1 MLIEPNKPV
10 IRDKM
15 FEKLGSLIVS
25 YKKFIFTL
33 FIILILAAGAIGSS
47 VFGKLDS
54 GGYSDPNS
62 DSAKVFEYLTDDFK
76 VKDPMVVLV
85 LESKDGVISPTASAS
100 ATKLEGQI
108 KLEPGVDSTLSFW
121 SSAGAP
127 SLKSTDSKSGFLFIY
142 SKSIEWDDVQDLG
155 KRIQEKYQGN
165 YEDLRIYASGTG
177 VFAHAINTKIAD
189 DLKLSEA
196 ISIPLTFILLVF
208 VFGSLVASAMP
219 LLVGVSAILGSLL
232 IMYLLTL
239 FTGVSVF
246 ALNLI
251 TGLGLGLGI
260 DYSLLMVNRFREG
273 LHAGKTVDEAV
284 RRTVSTAGKTVFYSG
299 LTIVI
304 TLASLML
311 FPLMFLKSFGYA
323 GVTVVIMAVLG
334 SLVALPALLAILG
347 KRINKAVVRK
357 GAITPKEDGK
367 WAQTARL
374 VMKRPLGVVVLSLI
388 LLTVFAAPIK
398 NIVFTQVDSRVL
410 PASNPAAA
418 ASQIISERF
427 PGQEG
432 NPIEIVIPNG
442 SQIQNKIDEFTAQ
455 VAKVDGVV
463 RIGQSQ
469 LFRNDVRVTAIHAMG
484 PRTPDAER
492 LINEIRQLSAPAGT
506 LIGGVAADYADTQNG
521 IARTMPWALLWIVI
535 GVLVLLFV
543 FTGSIILPIKAVI
556 LNILS
561 LAATLGAITW
571 IFVDGHMKWL
581 VGEFTVT
588 NAVDT
593 GSIILVA
600 VVAFGLSMDYELFL
614 LSRIKEEHD
623 AGKSNVESVA
633 IGLQRSARIIT
644 AAAGLL
650 AIVFASFILSG
661 VTSIKMLGFGVAF
674 AIILDATLVR
684 ALLVPALMR
693 LFGERNWWAPKA
705 MQKFTI
711 SH

>member
-1 MLIEPNKPV
+1 
-10 IRDKM
+10 M
-15 FEKLGSLIVS
+15 FEKLGSLIVTR
-25 YKKFIFTL
+25 KKFIFTL
-33 FIILILAAGAIGSS
+33 FIALILAAGAIGSS

-54 GGYSDPNS
+54 GGYSDPKS
-62 DSAKVFEYLTDDFK
+62 DSAKVFEYLTDEFK
-76 VKDPMVVLV
+76 VKDPAVVLV
-85 LESKDGVISPTASAS
+85 VETKNGIISPEASAS
-100 ATKLEGQI
+100 ATRLESQI
-108 KLEPGVDSTLSFW
+108 KLEPGVESTLSFW
-121 SSAGAP
+121 SSGGAP
-127 SLKSTDSKSGFLFIY
+127 SLKSSDGNSAFLFIY
-142 SKSIEWDDVQDLG
+142 SESTDWDEVQNLG
-155 KRIQEKYQGN
+155 KRMQEKYEGN
-165 YEDLRIYASGTG
+165 YETLRVYASGTG

-189 DLKLSEA
+189 DLKISEA
-196 ISIPLTFILLVF
+196 ISIPLTFIFLVF

-260 DYSLLMVNRFREG
+260 DYSLLMVNRFREE
-273 LHAGKTVDEAV
+273 LHAGKSVEDAV
-284 RRTVSTAGKTVFYSG
+284 RKTVSTAGKTVFYSG

-347 KRINKAVVRK
+347 TRINKAVVRK
-357 GAITPKEDGK
+357 GAIVPKEDGR
-367 WAQTARL
+367 WAHTARF
-374 VMKRPLGVVVLSLI
+374 VMRRPVAVVTLSLI
-388 LLTVFAAPIK
+388 LLTVLAAPIK
-398 NIVFTQVDSRVL
+398 DIVFTQVDSRVL

-432 NPIEIVIPNG
+432 NPIEIVVPNG
-442 SQIQNKIDEFTAQ
+442 AQITSQIDQFTSE
-455 VAKVDGVV
+455 VAKVDGIV
-463 RIGQSQ
+463 RIGQLQ
-469 LFRNDVRVTAIHAMG
+469 TYGNDVRVTAIHEMG

-492 LINEIRQLSAPAGT
+492 LINEIRDLPSPVGT

-535 GVLVLLFV
+535 GVLLLLFV

-571 IFVDGHMKWL
+571 IFVHGHLQWL

-650 AIVFASFILSG
+650 AIVFASFVLSG

-693 LFGERNWWAPKA
+693 LFGERNWWAPKS
-705 MQKFTI
+705 MKRFTI

>member
-1 MLIEPNKPV
+1 
-10 IRDKM
+10 M
-15 FEKLGSLIVS
+15 FEKLGSLIVNR
-25 YKKFIFTL
+25 KKLIFTL
-33 FIILILAAGAIGSS
+33 FIISILSAGVIGSS

-54 GGYSDPNS
+54 GGYSDPKS
-62 DSAKVFEYLTDDFK
+62 DSAKAFEYLTDVFK
-76 VKDPMVVLV
+76 VKDPAVVLV
-85 LESKDGVISPTASAS
+85 VETQTELTDPAVVAT
-100 ATKLEGQI
+100 ATKLESII
-108 KLEPGVDSTLSFW
+108 KTEEGVGSTLSYW
-121 SSAGAP
+121 SSGGAP
-127 SLKSTDSKSGFLFIY
+127 SLKSSDSKSAFLFVY
-142 SKSIEWDDVQDLG
+142 SEDVEWDTVQSLG
-155 KRIQEKYQGN
+155 KRMQAKYDGKFEN
-165 YEDLRIYASGTG
+165 LTIYASGTG

-189 DLKLSEA
+189 DLKLSES

-208 VFGSLVASAMP
+208 VFGGLVASAMP
-219 LLVGVSAILGSLL
+219 LLVGVSAILGSFL
-232 IMYLLTL
+232 IIYLLTL

-260 DYSLLMVNRFREG
+260 DYSLLIVNRFREE
-273 LHAGKTVDEAV
+273 LHAGKSVNEAIK
-284 RRTVSTAGKTVFYSG
+284 RTVATAGKTVFYSG

-347 KRINKAVVRK
+347 NRIDKAVVRK
-357 GAITPKEDGK
+357 SAITPKEDGR
-367 WAQTARL
+367 WAQTARF
-374 VMKRPLGVVVLSLI
+374 VMRKPVSVVVLCLI
-388 LLTVFAAPIK
+388 ALGVFAAPIT
-398 NIVFTQVDSRVL
+398 NIVFSQVDSRVL
-410 PASNPAAA
+410 PASNPAAY
-418 ASQIISERF
+418 ASQLITERF

-432 NPIEIVIPNG
+432 NPIEIIIPG
-442 SQIQNKIDEFTAQ
+442 GA
-455 VAKVDGVV
+455 AKLEEIKNYTTEISKVKGVV
-463 RIGQSQ
+463 RIGEPQV
-469 LFRNDVRVTAIHAMG
+469 LGNDVRVIAIHDMG
-484 PRTPDAER
+484 PRTPLAEV
-492 LINEIRQLSAPAGT
+492 LIKEIRQIPAPDQT
-506 LIGGVAADYADTQNG
+506 LVGGVAADYADTQIG
-521 IARTMPWALLWIVI
+521 IARTMPWALTWIAV
-535 GVLVLLFV
+535 GVLVLLFL

-561 LAATLGAITW
+561 LAATLGVITW
-571 IFVDGHMKWL
+571 IFVDGHLKWL
-581 VGEFTVT
+581 VGDFTVT
-588 NAVDT
+588 GAVDT

-623 AGKSNVESVA
+623 AGKSNVEAVA
-633 IGLQRSARIIT
+633 TGLQRSARIIT

-693 LFGERNWWAPKA
+693 LFGERNWWAPKS
-705 MQKFTI
+705 MKRFTLD
-711 SH
+711 H

>member
-1 MLIEPNKPV
+1 
-10 IRDKM
+10 M
-15 FEKLGSLIVS
+15 FEKLGSLIVTR
-25 YKKFIFTL
+25 KKFIFTL
-33 FIILILAAGAIGSS
+33 FIALILAAGAIGSS

-54 GGYSDPNS
+54 GGYSDPKS
-62 DSAKVFEYLTDDFK
+62 DSAKVFEYLTDEFK
-76 VKDPMVVLV
+76 VKDPSVVLV
-85 LESKDGVISPTASAS
+85 VETKNGIISPEASAS
-100 ATKLEGQI
+100 ATRLESQI
-108 KLEPGVDSTLSFW
+108 KLEPGVESTLSFW
-121 SSAGAP
+121 SSGGAP
-127 SLKSTDSKSGFLFIY
+127 SLKSSDGNSAFLFIY
-142 SKSIEWDDVQDLG
+142 SESIEWDEVQNLG
-155 KRIQEKYQGN
+155 KRMQEKYEGN
-165 YEDLRIYASGTG
+165 YETLRVYASGTG

-189 DLKLSEA
+189 DLKISEA
-196 ISIPLTFILLVF
+196 ISIPLTFIFLVF

-260 DYSLLMVNRFREG
+260 DYSLLIVNRFREE
-273 LHAGKTVDEAV
+273 LHAGKSVEDAV
-284 RRTVSTAGKTVFYSG
+284 RKTVSTAGKTVFYSG

-347 KRINKAVVRK
+347 TRINKAVVRK
-357 GAITPKEDGK
+357 GAIAPKEDGR
-367 WAQTARL
+367 WAQTARF
-374 VMKRPLGVVVLSLI
+374 VMRRPVAVVTLSLI
-388 LLTVFAAPIK
+388 LLTVLAAPIK
-398 NIVFTQVDSRVL
+398 DIVFTQVDSRVL

-432 NPIEIVIPNG
+432 NPIEIVVPNG
-442 SQIQNKIDEFTAQ
+442 AQITNQIDQFTSE
-455 VAKVDGVV
+455 VAKVDGIV
-463 RIGQSQ
+463 RIGQLQSYG
-469 LFRNDVRVTAIHAMG
+469 NDVRVTAIHEMS

-492 LINEIRQLSAPAGT
+492 LINEIRDLQSPTGT

-535 GVLVLLFV
+535 GVLLLLFV

-571 IFVDGHMKWL
+571 IFVHGNLQWL

-623 AGKSNVESVA
+623 AGKSNIESVA

-650 AIVFASFILSG
+650 AIVFASFMLSG

-693 LFGERNWWAPKA
+693 LFGERNWWAPKS
-705 MQKFTI
+705 MKKFTI

>member
-1 MLIEPNKPV
+1 
-10 IRDKM
+10 M
-15 FEKLGSLIVS
+15 FEKLGSLIVTR
-25 YKKFIFTL
+25 KKFIFTL
-33 FIILILAAGAIGSS
+33 FIALILAAGAIGSS

-54 GGYSDPNS
+54 GGYSDPKS
-62 DSAKVFEYLTDDFK
+62 DSAKVFEYLTDEFK
-76 VKDPMVVLV
+76 VKDPAVVLV
-85 LESKDGVISPTASAS
+85 VETKNGIISPEASAS
-100 ATKLEGQI
+100 ATRLESQI
-108 KLEPGVDSTLSFW
+108 KLEPGVESTLSFW
-121 SSAGAP
+121 SSGGAP
-127 SLKSTDSKSGFLFIY
+127 SLKSSDGNSAFLFIY
-142 SKSIEWDDVQDLG
+142 SESIEWDEVQNLG
-155 KRIQEKYQGN
+155 KRMQEKYEGN
-165 YEDLRIYASGTG
+165 YETLRVYASGTG

-189 DLKLSEA
+189 DLKISEA
-196 ISIPLTFILLVF
+196 ISIPLTFIFLVF

-219 LLVGVSAILGSLL
+219 LLVGASAILGSLL

-260 DYSLLMVNRFREG
+260 DYSLLIVNRFREE
-273 LHAGKTVDEAV
+273 LHAGKSVEDAV
-284 RRTVSTAGKTVFYSG
+284 RKTVSTAGKTVFYSG

-347 KRINKAVVRK
+347 TRINKAVVRK
-357 GAITPKEDGK
+357 GAIAPKEDGR
-367 WAQTARL
+367 WAQTARF
-374 VMKRPLGVVVLSLI
+374 VMRRPVAVVTLSLI
-388 LLTVFAAPIK
+388 LLTVLAAPIK
-398 NIVFTQVDSRVL
+398 DIVFTQVDSRVL

-432 NPIEIVIPNG
+432 NPIEIVVPNG
-442 SQIQNKIDEFTAQ
+442 AQITNQIDQFTSE
-455 VAKVDGVV
+455 VAKVDGIV
-463 RIGQSQ
+463 RIGQLQSYG
-469 LFRNDVRVTAIHAMG
+469 NDVRVTAIHEMS

-492 LINEIRQLSAPAGT
+492 LINEIRDLQSPTGT

-535 GVLVLLFV
+535 GVLLLLFV

-571 IFVDGHMKWL
+571 IFVHGNLQWL

-623 AGKSNVESVA
+623 AGKSNIESVA

-650 AIVFASFILSG
+650 AIVFASFMLSG

-693 LFGERNWWAPKA
+693 LFGERNWWAPKS
-705 MQKFTI
+705 MKKFTI